1 MLIHDTTTAGHL
13 YRIAQ
18 EAVGNAIKHGK
29 AKNILITLAVSEEC
43 TLLSVTDDG
52 VGLPQQLPKQR
63 GMGLRIMAHRSDM
76 INALCSARGN
86 VLGGTEITCELKTEP
101 LTAA

>member
-1 MLIHDTTTAGHL
+1 M
-13 YRIAQ
+13 
-18 EAVGNAIKHGK
+18 
-29 AKNILITLAVSEEC
+29 SEES

-52 VGLPQQLPKQR
+52 VGLPQPLPKQR

-76 INALCSARGN
+76 INALFSARGN